1 MLHSWLSPLP
11 HTCKAICKVVDAT
24 NAVEL
29 LDAEVHAY
37 AALITLQGK
46 VIPKLYGSY
55 MVWEIL
61 QLIALQP
68 VGQAIAENE
77 AINQQLH
84 RKMKKALCCI
94 HDAGYVHGDVARR
107 NFCMTESGRIFL
119 VDLKRCRRT
128 TNQAEFLTEM
138 NIVDGL

>member
-1 MLHSWLSPLP
+1 MP

-37 AALITLQGK
+37 AALIILQGK

-55 MVWEIL
+55 MVWGIL

-107 NFCMTESGRIFL
+107 NLE
-119 VDLKRCRRT
+119 RCRRT

-138 NIVDGL
+138 NIVDGIGSR